1 VRDGFAARLVCIDTT
16 QLDGSFA
23 QRSFDSSLLA
33 DLPSAV
39 DPYGERGEFHTFV
52 SDGPGYHSPVNY
64 RLGEIVMRDER
75 FAFADLLPREST
87 ATS

>member
-1 VRDGFAARLVCIDTT
+1 MRDGFAARLVCIDTT